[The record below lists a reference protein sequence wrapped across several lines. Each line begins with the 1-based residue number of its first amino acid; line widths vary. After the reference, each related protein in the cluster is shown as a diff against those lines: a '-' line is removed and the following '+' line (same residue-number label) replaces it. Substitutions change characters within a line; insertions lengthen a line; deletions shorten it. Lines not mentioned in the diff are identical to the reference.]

1 MENYWKACAIMIL
14 TVVLGAALG
23 KTEKDLS
30 VVLTLAACCIILMV
44 ALKYLSD
51 IMVFLW
57 ELGSGIGDRNPFTGI
72 LLKIAGV
79 ALVTEVSSLFS
90 SDAGNSSLGKA
101 MQILGNSVI
110 LFLSLPILEAF
121 LTVIQEIMGCS

>member
-30 VVLTLAACCIILMV
+30 VLLSLAACCVILMV
-44 ALKYLSD
+44 ALEYLSD
-51 IMVFLW
+51 ILVFLW
-57 ELGSGIGDRNPFTGI
+57 ELGNGIGDRNPFTGI

-90 SDAGNSSLGKA
+90 ADAGNSSLGKA

-110 LFLSLPILEAF
+110 LFLSLPILEGF
-121 LTVIQEIMGCS
+121 LGIIREILGC

>member
-30 VVLTLAACCIILMV
+30 VVLSLAACCIILMV
-44 ALKYLSD
+44 ALEYLSD
-51 IMVFLW
+51 ILVFLW

-79 ALVTEVSSLFS
+79 ALVTEVSSLLS
-90 SDAGNSSLGKA
+90 SDAGNSSGICKYLNHTSCLNLNTTA
-101 MQILGNSVI
+101 VHHI
-110 LFLSLPILEAF
+110 A
-121 LTVIQEIMGCS
+121 

>member
-14 TVVLGAALG
+14 AVVLGAALG

-30 VVLTLAACCIILMV
+30 VLLSLAACCVILMV
-44 ALKYLSD
+44 ALEYLSD
-51 IMVFLW
+51 ILVFLW
-57 ELGSGIGDRNPFTGI
+57 ELGNGIGDRNPFTGI

-90 SDAGNSSLGKA
+90 ADAGNSSLGKA

-110 LFLSLPILEAF
+110 LFLSLPILEGF
-121 LTVIQEIMGCS
+121 LGIIREILGC

>member
-1 MENYWKACAIMIL
+1 MMENYWKACAIMIL

-30 VVLTLAACCIILMV
+30 VVLTLAACGIILMV
-44 ALKYLSD
+44 ALEYLSD
-51 IMVFLW
+51 ILVFLW

-101 MQILGNSVI
+101 MQILGNSAI
-110 LFLSLPILEAF
+110 LFLSLPILEGF
-121 LTVIQEIMGCS
+121 MEIIREILGC

>member
-1 MENYWKACAIMIL
+1 MESYWKACAIMIL

-30 VVLTLAACCIILMV
+30 VVLSLAACCIILMV
-44 ALKYLSD
+44 ALEYLSD
-51 IMVFLW
+51 ILVFLW

-79 ALVTEVSSLFS
+79 ALVTEVSSLLS
-90 SDAGNSSLGKA
+90 ADAGNSSLGKA

-110 LFLSLPILEAF
+110 LFLSLPILEGF
-121 LTVIQEIMGCS
+121 LEIIREILGC

>member
-44 ALKYLSD
+44 ALEYLSD
-51 IMVFLW
+51 ILVFLW
-57 ELGSGIGDRNPFTGI
+57 ELGSGIGDRNPFSGI

-79 ALVTEVSSLFS
+79 ALVTEVSSLLS
-90 SDAGNSSLGKA
+90 ADAGNSSLGKA

-110 LFLSLPILEAF
+110 LFLSLPILEEF
-121 LTVIQEIMGCS
+121 LKIIREILGC

>member
-1 MENYWKACAIMIL
+1 MESYWKACAIMIL

-44 ALKYLSD
+44 ALEYLSD
-51 IMVFLW
+51 ILVFLW
-57 ELGSGIGDRNPFTGI
+57 DLGNNLGDRNPFTGI

-90 SDAGNSSLGKA
+90 ADAGNSSLGKA

-110 LFLSLPILEAF
+110 LFLSLPILDGF
-121 LTVIQEIMGCS
+121 LEIIREILGC

>member
-44 ALKYLSD
+44 ALEYLSD
-51 IMVFLW
+51 ILVFLW

-72 LLKIAGV
+72 LLKIASV
-79 ALVTEVSSLFS
+79 ALVTEVSSLLS
-90 SDAGNSSLGKA
+90 ADAGNSSLGKA

-110 LFLSLPILEAF
+110 LFLSLPILEGF
-121 LTVIQEIMGCS
+121 LEIIREILGC

>member
-44 ALKYLSD
+44 TLEYLSD
-51 IMVFLW
+51 ILVFLW
-57 ELGSGIGDRNPFTGI
+57 ELGSGIGDRKPFTGI

-79 ALVTEVSSLFS
+79 ALVTEVSSLIS
-90 SDAGNSSLGKA
+90 ADAGNSSLGKA

-110 LFLSLPILEAF
+110 LFLSLPILEGF
-121 LTVIQEIMGCS
+121 LEIIREILGC

>member
-1 MENYWKACAIMIL
+1 MMENYWKACAIMIL

-44 ALKYLSD
+44 ALEYLSD
-51 IMVFLW
+51 ILVFLW

-101 MQILGNSVI
+101 MQILGNSAI
-110 LFLSLPILEAF
+110 LFLSLPILEGF
-121 LTVIQEIMGCS
+121 LEIIREILGC

>member
-30 VVLTLAACCIILMV
+30 VVLSLAACCIILMV
-44 ALKYLSD
+44 ALEYLSD
-51 IMVFLW
+51 ILVFLW

-79 ALVTEVSSLFS
+79 ALVTEVSSLLS

-110 LFLSLPILEAF
+110 LFLSLPILEGF
-121 LTVIQEIMGCS
+121 LEIIREILGC

>member
-1 MENYWKACAIMIL
+1 MEGFWKAAAILIL
-14 TVVLGAALG
+14 TVVLGSAIG
-23 KTEKDLS
+23 KTEKDLT
-30 VVLTLAACCIILMV
+30 VVLSLSACCIILMV
-44 ALKYLSD
+44 ALQYLSD
-51 IMVFLW
+51 VLAFLW
-57 ELGSGIGDRNPFTGI
+57 ELGNRVSDRNPFTGI
-72 LLKIAGV
+72 LMRIAGV
-79 ALVTEVSSLFS
+79 SLVTEVSSLLS

>member
-1 MENYWKACAIMIL
+1 MEGFWKAAAILIL
-14 TVVLGAALG
+14 TVVLGSAIG
-23 KTEKDLS
+23 KTEKDLT
-30 VVLTLAACCIILMV
+30 VVLSLSACCIILMV
-44 ALKYLSD
+44 ALRYLSD
-51 IMVFLW
+51 VLAFLW
-57 ELGSGIGDRNPFTGI
+57 ELGNRVSDRNPFTGI
-72 LLKIAGV
+72 LMRIAGV
-79 ALVTEVSSLFS
+79 SLVTEVSSLLS

>member
-44 ALKYLSD
+44 ALEYLSD
-51 IMVFLW
+51 ILVFLW

-79 ALVTEVSSLFS
+79 ALVTEVSSLLS

-110 LFLSLPILEAF
+110 LFLSLPILEGF
-121 LTVIQEIMGCS
+121 LEIIREILGC

>member
-1 MENYWKACAIMIL
+1 MIL

-44 ALKYLSD
+44 ALEYLSD
-51 IMVFLW
+51 SLVFLW

-79 ALVTEVSSLFS
+79 ALVTEVSSLLS

-110 LFLSLPILEAF
+110 LFLSLPILEGF
-121 LTVIQEIMGCS
+121 LEIIREILGC

>member
-1 MENYWKACAIMIL
+1 MESYWKACAIMIL

-44 ALKYLSD
+44 ALEYLSD
-51 IMVFLW
+51 ILVFLW
-57 ELGSGIGDRNPFTGI
+57 ELGSGIGDRIPFTGI

-79 ALVTEVSSLFS
+79 ALVTEVSSLLS
-90 SDAGNSSLGKA
+90 ADAGKSSLGKA

>member
-30 VVLTLAACCIILMV
+30 VVLSLAACCIILMV
-44 ALKYLSD
+44 ALEYLSD
-51 IMVFLW
+51 ILVFLW

-79 ALVTEVSSLFS
+79 ALVTEVSSLLS
-90 SDAGNSSLGKA
+90 ADAGNSSLGKA

-110 LFLSLPILEAF
+110 LFLSLPILEGF
-121 LTVIQEIMGCS
+121 LEIIREILGC

>member
-1 MENYWKACAIMIL
+1 MESYWKACAIMIL

-30 VVLTLAACCIILMV
+30 VVLSLAACCIILMV
-44 ALKYLSD
+44 ALEYLSD
-51 IMVFLW
+51 ILVFLW

-79 ALVTEVSSLFS
+79 ALVTEVSSLLS
-90 SDAGNSSLGKA
+90 ADAGNSSLGKA

-110 LFLSLPILEAF
+110 LFLSLPILEGF
-121 LTVIQEIMGCS
+121 LEIIREILGCG

>member
-23 KTEKDLS
+23 KTEKDFS
-30 VVLTLAACCIILMV
+30 VVLSLAACCIILMV
-44 ALKYLSD
+44 ALEYLSD
-51 IMVFLW
+51 ILVFLW

-79 ALVTEVSSLFS
+79 ALVTEVSSLLS
-90 SDAGNSSLGKA
+90 ADAGNSSLGKA

-110 LFLSLPILEAF
+110 LFLSLPILEGF
-121 LTVIQEIMGCS
+121 LEIIREILGC

>member
-1 MENYWKACAIMIL
+1 MESYWKACAIMIL

-44 ALKYLSD
+44 ALEYLSD
-51 IMVFLW
+51 ILVFLW
-57 ELGSGIGDRNPFTGI
+57 ELGSGIGDRNPFTGT

-90 SDAGNSSLGKA
+90 ADAGNSSLGKA

-110 LFLSLPILEAF
+110 LFLSLPILDGF
-121 LTVIQEIMGCS
+121 LEIIREILGC

>member
-44 ALKYLSD
+44 ALEYLSD
-51 IMVFLW
+51 ILVFLW

-79 ALVTEVSSLFS
+79 ALVTEISSLLS
-90 SDAGNSSLGKA
+90 ADAGNSSLGKA

-110 LFLSLPILEAF
+110 LFLSLPILEGF
-121 LTVIQEIMGCS
+121 LEIIREILGC

>member
-44 ALKYLSD
+44 ALEYLSD
-51 IMVFLW
+51 ILVFLW
-57 ELGSGIGDRNPFTGI
+57 ELGSGIADRNPFTGI

-79 ALVTEVSSLFS
+79 ALVTEVSSLLS
-90 SDAGNSSLGKA
+90 ADAGNSSLGKA

-110 LFLSLPILEAF
+110 LFLSLPILEGF
-121 LTVIQEIMGCS
+121 LEIIREILGC

>member
-44 ALKYLSD
+44 ALEYLSD
-51 IMVFLW
+51 ILVFLW

-79 ALVTEVSSLFS
+79 ALVTEVSSLLS

-110 LFLSLPILEAF
+110 LFLSLPILEEF
-121 LTVIQEIMGCS
+121 LKIIREILGC

>member
-30 VVLTLAACCIILMV
+30 VVLSLAACCIILMV
-44 ALKYLSD
+44 ALEYLSD
-51 IMVFLW
+51 ILVFLW
-57 ELGSGIGDRNPFTGI
+57 ELGSGIGDRNPFIGI

-90 SDAGNSSLGKA
+90 SDAGNCSLGKA

-110 LFLSLPILEAF
+110 LFLSLPILEGF
-121 LTVIQEIMGCS
+121 LEIIREILGC

>member
-1 MENYWKACAIMIL
+1 MEGFWKASAIMIL

-30 VVLTLAACCIILMV
+30 IVLSLAACCIILMV
-44 ALKYLSD
+44 ALEYLSD
-51 IMVFLW
+51 ILVFLW
-57 ELGSGIGDRNPFTGI
+57 EFGNGMADRSPFIGI

-79 ALVTEVSSLFS
+79 ALVTEVSSLLS
-90 SDAGNSSLGKA
+90 ADAGNSSLGKA

-110 LFLSLPILEAF
+110 LFLSLPILERF
-121 LTVIQEIMGCS
+121 LEIIREIVGC

>member
-44 ALKYLSD
+44 ALEYLSD
-51 IMVFLW
+51 ILVFLW

-72 LLKIAGV
+72 LLKIGGV
-79 ALVTEVSSLFS
+79 ALVTEVSSLLS

-110 LFLSLPILEAF
+110 LFLSLPILEGF
-121 LTVIQEIMGCS
+121 LEIIREILGC

>member
-1 MENYWKACAIMIL
+1 MESYWKACAIMIL

-44 ALKYLSD
+44 ALEYLSD
-51 IMVFLW
+51 ILVFLW

-79 ALVTEVSSLFS
+79 ALVTEVSSLLGA
-90 SDAGNSSLGKA
+90 DAGNSSLGKA

-110 LFLSLPILEAF
+110 LFLSLPILEGF
-121 LTVIQEIMGCS
+121 LEIIREILGC

>member
-44 ALKYLSD
+44 ALEYLSD
-51 IMVFLW
+51 ILVFLW

-79 ALVTEVSSLFS
+79 ALVTEVSSLLS
-90 SDAGNSSLGKA
+90 ADAGNSSLGKA

-110 LFLSLPILEAF
+110 LFLSLPILEGF
-121 LTVIQEIMGCS
+121 LEIIREILGC